1 MRAIRKCLVS
11 LSALAVLAT
20 PALAEE
26 GGSTQ
31 ALDDALAAGY
41 KAGFICSSTF
51 NAGQTLEEI
60 RQNELSG
67 IYPDYQRSFDKLPD
81 AMIDPVRKLVSVTY
95 SNTMPPRMAAWRPG
109 FGCTQLPVGAEEGAL
124 NFLPRFAAWPDFT
137 GEDRGSAI
145 GSNVKVQLRIEEAER
160 LEAPVSFAFDE
171 RSYGNGTRT
180 SAVVVVKDGQV
191 VAERYARGIDHETPQ
206 RTWSVA

>member
-95 SNTMPPRMAAWRPG
+95 SNTMPPRMAA
-109 FGCTQLPVGAEEGAL
+109 
-124 NFLPRFAAWPDFT
+124 
-137 GEDRGSAI
+137 
-145 GSNVKVQLRIEEAER
+145 
-160 LEAPVSFAFDE
+160 
-171 RSYGNGTRT
+171 
-180 SAVVVVKDGQV
+180 
-191 VAERYARGIDHETPQ
+191 
-206 RTWSVA
+206 

>member
-1 MRAIRKCLVS
+1 MLGYFGPETPDAPVAAHPGQGTQVPVWILGSS
-11 LSALAVLAT
+11 LFGAQVAAAYGLPYGFASHFA
-20 PALAEE
+20 P
-26 GGSTQ
+26 Q

-180 SAVVVVKDGQV
+180 SAVVVV
-191 VAERYARGIDHETPQ
+191 
-206 RTWSVA
+206 